1 MNHID
6 ASWIAISPLNS
17 LAFVGGS
24 STVGDAGS
32 AGGNVGIVVFF
43 GLLAVPGGAASDA
56 PLVYAVG
63 DDGGNNV
70 APASPEDVCTTEDGD
85 GCRVAGIA
93 GVDGV
98 AGIAGVAGVAGV
110 ARVAAGDAVCD
121 VCNSFFSAGRRPTPL
136 RNLILASCRTMSS
149 THPSGTMFFNVGSEL
164 SQNLNCLLSNN
175 PLALT

>member
-1 MNHID
+1 MCLNHID

-24 STVGDAGS
+24 STVGGVGS

-43 GLLAVPGGAASDA
+43 GLHVLAVPGGAASDA

-85 GCRVAGIA
+85 GCRVAGVA

-110 ARVAAGDAVCD
+110 TC
-121 VCNSFFSAGRRPTPL
+121 
-136 RNLILASCRTMSS
+136 SS
-149 THPSGTMFFNVGSEL
+149 
-164 SQNLNCLLSNN
+164 
-175 PLALT
+175 